1 MGYLAAKDT
10 GFISIQTI
18 NNLIEGITSSTKG
31 AINPDNNNGIL
42 NLHTFSLTY
51 SGGKV
56 IKTDPNIAGNIT
68 RISQGSSTSVPIELT
83 CMISGNPANY
93 LAEINKYFL
102 TWSRNKSI
110 IMLFYMPNDSSVTLS
125 YGQEPDFYYSELRNL
140 YDVLWDSNI
149 GSSTYGSNT
158 YGSSRYYTG
167 YDHNSVH
174 YDACAIPIVINHIQ
188 VKEDAGKSGRQVSI
202 SATIVENEAVK

>member
-31 AINPDNNNGIL
+31 AINQDDNDGIL
-42 NLHTFSLTY
+42 NLKAFSLTY
-51 SGGKV
+51 NGGKV
-56 IKTDPNIAGNIT
+56 VKTDPNIAGNIT
-68 RISQGSSTSVPIELT
+68 RIGQGSSTAVPIVLS
-83 CMISGNPANY
+83 CMISGRPSNY

-110 IMLFYMPNDSSVTLS
+110 IMLFYMPNNSSVTLS
-125 YGQEPDFYYSELRNL
+125 YGQEPDFYYSELKNL
-140 YDVLWDSNI
+140 YDVLWDSNV
-149 GSSTYGSNT
+149 GSSAYGIST

-167 YDHNSVH
+167 YTHNSSA
-174 YDACAIPIVINHIQ
+174 YNACAVPIIIQNIQ
-188 VKEDAGKSGRQVSI
+188 VTEEANKSGRQVVI
-202 SATIVENEAVK
+202 NAYILENEAV